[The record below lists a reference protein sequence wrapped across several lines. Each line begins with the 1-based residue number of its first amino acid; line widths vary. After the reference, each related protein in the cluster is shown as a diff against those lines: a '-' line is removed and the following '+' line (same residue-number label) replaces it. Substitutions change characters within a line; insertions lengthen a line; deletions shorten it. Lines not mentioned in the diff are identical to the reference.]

1 MKRWSLVI
9 ATLIALPAFAQQ
21 LQASAAPTDAM
32 RSASLAQA
40 QSQAQASTRDRLRD
54 RHCLRET
61 GSLVTASSNARER
74 RTVRDPAERKLQCA
88 SAFGRAYSREDIER
102 TGAITIRDALRT
114 LDPSVY

>member
-21 LQASAAPTDAM
+21 LQASAAPADAM
-32 RSASLAQA
+32 RSASQA
-40 QSQAQASTRDRLRD
+40 QAQASTRDLLRD